1 MKKIIT
7 FILLIIS
14 LLSKGQNGGQFFE
27 NNVIRVNYLGY
38 SNGKHSFTVCN
49 KQDCEARIRTK
60 ADQDVAI
67 DIIVKALSCETVY
80 VYRPTNINI
89 LFRAKAETSCIS
101 RPDMGW
107 LELNTALLTLPLI
120 ETNYIFVDRGPNKL
134 QISIKNGVFK
144 SSFTNTH
151 YTQTIKVYNLSGK
164 KLYEKKYLVEKY
176 YTIDLNPYLEIGIN
190 LIEVIIEA
198 SKFDRFVFKYFKQSY
213 DR

>member
-60 ADQDVAI
+60 ADQDAAI
-67 DIIVKALSCETVY
+67 DIIVKALECETVY
-80 VYRPTNINI
+80 VARPTNINI
-89 LFRAKAETSCIS
+89 LFRAKAETACIT

-107 LELNTALLTLPLI
+107 LEINTSLLTLPLI
-120 ETNYIFVDRGPNKL
+120 ETNYIVINRGPNKL
-134 QISIKNGVFK
+134 EISIKNGVFK
-144 SSFTNTH
+144 SSFTNTY
-151 YTQTIKVYNLSGK
+151 YTQTIRVYNLNGK
-164 KLYEKKYLVEKY
+164 KLYENKTLVEKIY
-176 YTIDLNPYLEIGIN
+176 QIDLNSRLENGIN
-190 LIEVIIEA
+190 LIEVVIET
-198 SKFDRFVFKYFKQSY
+198 SKLDRFLFKYFKQNVAK
-213 DR
+213 